1 MFAGEVLKLQLWILG
16 EPNSLYTP
24 VCALP
29 GCKGEEPQA
38 VTRVASSTSVP
49 TSLAVDQCEITEIV
63 DAITSG
69 EQLVAIN

>member
-1 MFAGEVLKLQLWILG
+1 M
-16 EPNSLYTP
+16 
-24 VCALP
+24 CALP
-29 GCKGEEPQA
+29 GCCKDEGPQA

-69 EQLVAIN
+69 EPLVAIN